1 MQTNQVR
8 AHTLPKPSFYTSCCC
23 SVPNCCLFVTPWTV
37 AHHTPLSSTILDLC
51 LSHPRATYLRGA
63 PTPQSLLELFKLAN
77 SRPAY
82 PILSVLSSK
91 NHNKS
96 LLLPFSSYSVQPS
109 DQPWCCHMS
118 LTPVWHHLRLKA
130 YVFLL
135 GLVTNIFKLFFFFFF
150 FFFLV
155 RNALVYFYLFY

>member
-8 AHTLPKPSFYTSCCC
+8 ARALPKPSFYTSCCC
-23 SVPNCCLFVTPWTV
+23 SVPNCCLFLTPWTV
-37 AHHTPLSSTILDLC
+37 AHHTPLSSTIPDLC
-51 LSHPRATYLRGA
+51 LSHPRARYLRGA

-77 SRPAY
+77 SKPAY

-109 DQPWCCHMS
+109 DHPWCCHNVTDPCMAS
-118 LTPVWHHLRLKA
+118 FKA
-130 YVFLL
+130 SRPMFSSWDW
-135 GLVTNIFKLFFFFFF
+135 
-150 FFFLV
+150 
-155 RNALVYFYLFY
+155 